1 MGKAMTETAFV
12 PVPQST
18 GAAVSVQDVAQAL
31 VSGRLPDAPM
41 QMPTQRLIRPKAQ
54 VSFLR
59 ALFFGPLGP
68 VGT

>member
-1 MGKAMTETAFV
+1 MTMTAFV

-18 GAAVSVQDVAQAL
+18 DAVASVQDVAQAL
-31 VSGRLPDAPM
+31 VLGRLPDAPM
-41 QMPTQRLIRPKAQ
+41 QMPTQRLIRPRAQ